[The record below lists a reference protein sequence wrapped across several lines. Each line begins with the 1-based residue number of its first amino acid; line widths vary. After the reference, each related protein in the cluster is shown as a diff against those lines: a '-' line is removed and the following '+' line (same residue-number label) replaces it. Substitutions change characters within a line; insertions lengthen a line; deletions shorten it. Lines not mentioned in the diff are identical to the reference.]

1 MFKRLLLILMAVLIL
16 TGCMPAPIDKKQ
28 TVVPEPEK
36 SMVTRSLS
44 AVGNTFR
51 INKKLKLAKKGEP
64 IVVAYVG
71 SSIFYDKSENS
82 VSDLSFEYI
91 KTFLGKKA
99 HLKKITSGVEDS
111 TSILGNILL
120 KRDVLSKKPDIIF
133 LDYAVFDTPNQDCRE
148 AFEAIIRNSL
158 ACENEPQVVILLN
171 TNSDGSYKQDFME
184 QVGRY
189 YNLPIINVATAIQ
202 PEISSGRASFSK
214 FYTEDGKLNEYGK
227 QTVAKLLDNYILQA
241 SKIKKDKSYIVPQM
255 MYRNSTSH
263 NIKFL
268 DAQNIQSI
276 NDGSYFRGKTK
287 NEDFPNKIEYM
298 TNTGNLPFTFKLDAN
313 NVFLIMPVSTARND
327 VIQVEVNGKKIAK
340 IDTKGNF
347 DNDVPQAFKIF
358 SSSKT
363 DKVTVSIK
371 LVDEEEVNTDFSQ
384 NPEENDKEDMHE
396 NMQKVKNAMNTPEN
410 DFEFWGIAYT
420 KHDSK

>member
-1 MFKRLLLILMAVLIL
+1 
-16 TGCMPAPIDKKQ
+16 
-28 TVVPEPEK
+28 
-36 SMVTRSLS
+36 
-44 AVGNTFR
+44 
-51 INKKLKLAKKGEP
+51 
-64 IVVAYVG
+64 
-71 SSIFYDKSENS
+71 
-82 VSDLSFEYI
+82 
-91 KTFLGKKA
+91 
-99 HLKKITSGVEDS
+99 
-111 TSILGNILL
+111 
-120 KRDVLSKKPDIIF
+120 
-133 LDYAVFDTPNQDCRE
+133 
-148 AFEAIIRNSL
+148 
-158 ACENEPQVVILLN
+158 
-171 TNSDGSYKQDFME
+171 ME

-241 SKIKKDKSYIVPQM
+241 SKNKKDKSYIVPQM

-268 DAQNIQSI
+268 DAQNIQSV

-371 LVDEEEVNTDFSQ
+371 LVDEEEENTDFSQ

>member
-64 IVVAYVG
+64 MVVAYVG

-189 YNLPIINVATAIQ
+189 YNLPIINVVRIEFKGKRKVARVCHIFDFVWEIFVFGFASEIRTVVNRLNILRIQ
-202 PEISSGRASFSK
+202 
-214 FYTEDGKLNEYGK
+214 
-227 QTVAKLLDNYILQA
+227 
-241 SKIKKDKSYIVPQM
+241 
-255 MYRNSTSH
+255 
-263 NIKFL
+263 
-268 DAQNIQSI
+268 
-276 NDGSYFRGKTK
+276 
-287 NEDFPNKIEYM
+287 
-298 TNTGNLPFTFKLDAN
+298 KLDI
-313 NVFLIMPVSTARND
+313 VRSRVSVHHLRND
-327 VIQVEVNGKKIAK
+327 IRFVLFV
-340 IDTKGNF
+340 F
-347 DNDVPQAFKIF
+347 
-358 SSSKT
+358 
-363 DKVTVSIK
+363 
-371 LVDEEEVNTDFSQ
+371 
-384 NPEENDKEDMHE
+384 
-396 NMQKVKNAMNTPEN
+396 
-410 DFEFWGIAYT
+410 
-420 KHDSK
+420 